1 MQYEEFMKVVEQ
13 AFEHLPDQFKE
24 GIENLSVT
32 VEDYPT
38 QDIVADMKLRSKHE
52 LLGLYQG
59 TPLTARGTWY
69 GMAPVVPDR
78 IFLYQKNIEREG
90 GRHLEEIIRD
100 VLIHEIGHYFGMSED
115 EIQDAGY

>member
-1 MQYEEFMKVVEQ
+1 MRYEDFMKVVEQ

-32 VEDYPT
+32 VEDYPSP
-38 QDIVADMKLRSKHE
+38 DIVEEMELGSKHE

-59 TPLTARGTWY
+59 TPLTARGSWY

-90 GRHLEEIIRD
+90 REKLEETIRET
-100 VLIHEIGHYFGMSED
+100 LIHEIGHYFGMSED
-115 EIQDAGY
+115 EIRDAGY